1 MAKFSSL
8 LYTLSFI
15 IYVSHTS
22 HATIVYNVINF
33 GAKPD
38 GIKDSTPAFLNAW
51 SAACASSDSSTIN
64 VPKGRYLLG
73 SLAFKGDCK
82 SSDITFRI
90 DGTLVAPADYR
101 VLGKASN
108 WLSFEGVSGVNIIG
122 GALDAKGSALWAC
135 KAARMINCPNGATVL
150 HRSLLNINTIFFIIV
165 FVIVDMIYHD

>member
-1 MAKFSSL
+1 MAKFWSL
-8 LYTLSFI
+8 LYTLFFI

>member
-8 LYTLSFI
+8 LYTLFFI
-15 IYVSHTS
+15 IHVSHTS
-22 HATIVYNVINF
+22 HATIVYNVLNF

-38 GIKDSTPAFLNAW
+38 GIKDSTPAFRNAW

-108 WLSFEGVSGVNIIG
+108 WLSFEGISGVTIIG

-135 KAARMINCPNGATVL
+135 KAARTDCPKGATVL
-150 HRSLLNINTIFFIIV
+150 HLYHNSFHNFF
-165 FVIVDMIYHD
+165 FFF